1 MQMADDYLSSAIVD
15 ETLRFAA
22 SSLDAPATIFCWFD
36 TNASIADYQTT
47 GVSKCLMDD
56 YLDGRYVHDPLNVYE
71 ITCGVADVAFLA
83 RERVRFPEENN
94 RIHDAFLQRY
104 GIHDEVNFIFRNE
117 GVPFALLAIL
127 NGPCAECFSS
137 RPFAWEAM
145 RDYLEF
151 NLKMHPRVRRAR
163 QDRMLALRY
172 GLTPREIEVVDLLKN
187 GASNLAIAQIM
198 GIGLATVK
206 TYVINILNKLGVEN
220 RAAIIAFLA
229 QIQLP

>member
-1 MQMADDYLSSAIVD
+1 MQMADDYLSTAIVD
-15 ETLRFAA
+15 EAIRFAA
-22 SSLDAPATIFCWFD
+22 SSLDAPASIFCWFD
-36 TNASIADYQTT
+36 PNSSIADYKTA

-56 YLDGRYVHDPLNVYE
+56 YLDGRYVHDPLNVFE

-83 RERVRFPEENN
+83 TERARCPEERN
-94 RIHDAFLQRY
+94 RIHDDFLRRY
-104 GIHDEVNFIFRNE
+104 GIHDEVNFIFRND

-137 RPFAWEAM
+137 RPFNWDAM
-145 RDYLEF
+145 REYLEF
-151 NLKMHPRVRRAR
+151 NLKMHPRVRAAR
-163 QDRMLALRY
+163 QGRLLALRY

-229 QIQLP
+229 RIQLP